1 MWAVGRGMAVS
12 HAENVALLQGYDYV
26 EVSALTGLHMGQ
38 LLDAIDRRLQL
49 VRALRYLHGGVEEQG
64 ESAGGTRP
72 LWIGR
77 PCTDAQARLRQA
89 VHRVHAAGCS

>member
-1 MWAVGRGMAVS
+1 MAVS

-49 VRALRYLHGGVEEQG
+49 VRALRYIQLV
-64 ESAGGTRP
+64 
-72 LWIGR
+72 
-77 PCTDAQARLRQA
+77 
-89 VHRVHAAGCS
+89 